1 MAKKAPKATKK
12 MTLQEF
18 KAWLEGIEEVQ
29 PANWHPTIDQWKLI
43 RDRIEHIVI
52 AETPAPQVQYVQQQ
66 QPQQQFHQPEQVRR
80 PPSSLDAAFAGN
92 SVIQPEPFIPK
103 QPVDVLGRPIQNN
116 GSVGGLVATDSGALK
131 TPDIQST
138 TYHTSFE

>member
-29 PANWHPTIDQWKLI
+29 PANWHPTIEQWKLI
-43 RDRIEHIVI
+43 RDRIEHIVVVE
-52 AETPAPQVQYVQQQ
+52 APATQVQYVQQ
-66 QPQQQFHQPEQVRR
+66 PQQQHYQQPEPVRR
-80 PPSSLDAAFAGN
+80 SPSSLDAAFAGN
-92 SVIQPEPFIPK
+92 PVIQPEPFIPK
-103 QPVDVLGRPIQNN
+103 QPVDVLGRPIHNN

>member
-1 MAKKAPKATKK
+1 MAKKAPKITKQ

-29 PANWHPTIDQWKLI
+29 PANWHPTIEQWKLI
-43 RDRIEHIVI
+43 RDRIEHIKIEQVQQ
-52 AETPAPQVQYVQQQ
+52 PQVQYVQQSPVQVHQ
-66 QPQQQFHQPEQVRR
+66 QEQPRHM
-80 PPSSLDAAFAGN
+80 PTSLDAAFAGN
-92 SVIQPEPFIPK
+92 PVIQPEQYIPK
-103 QPVDVLGRPIQNN
+103 QQLDVLGRPISNN